1 VAIEAEHS
9 HLMLCGQ
16 SDMIKQVRDFLE
28 ARGMRRHRRNE
39 PGHYTTE
46 QYH

>member
-1 VAIEAEHS
+1 
-9 HLMLCGQ
+9 MLCGN
-16 SDMIKQVRDFLE
+16 SAMIKDVRAWLE
-28 ARGMRRHRRNE
+28 ARGMHRHKRHE

>member
-1 VAIEAEHS
+1 
-9 HLMLCGQ
+9 
-16 SDMIKQVRDFLE
+16 MIKEVRAFLE

>member
-1 VAIEAEHS
+1 
-9 HLMLCGQ
+9 
-16 SDMIKQVRDFLE
+16 VRAWLE
-28 ARGMRRHRRNE
+28 DRGMQRHKRHE